1 MNQTQLTTHRVG
13 RMIDCTREVQMRH
26 VPEGI
31 IIPSGITFHVL
42 EQVLPDGTLRALAR
56 IDAILYAQRSNPVL
70 EWRITAPAF
79 EYQMP
84 DVWMAV
90 RAFSTEG
97 DAIDALW
104 RLRGMAE
111 LGLLPT
117 DLRDAI

>member
-1 MNQTQLTTHRVG
+1 MNGMTDVTHRVG
-13 RMIDCTREVQMRH
+13 RMIDCTRQVQMRH

-31 IIPSGITFHVL
+31 IIPSGITFHVM

-70 EWRITAPAF
+70 EWRITAPGF

-84 DVWMAV
+84 DVWLAV

-111 LGLLPT
+111 EGNLPN

>member
-1 MNQTQLTTHRVG
+1 MNQTQPTTHRVG
-13 RMIDCTREVQMRH
+13 RMIDCTRQVQMRH

-31 IIPSGITFHVL
+31 IIPSGITFHL
-42 EQVLPDGTLRALAR
+42 MEQVLPDGTLRALAR

-70 EWRITAPAF
+70 EWRITAPGF

-84 DVWMAV
+84 DVWLAV

-111 LGLLPT
+111 EGNLPN

>member
-1 MNQTQLTTHRVG
+1 MNSTSDKTHRVG
-13 RMIDCTREVQMRH
+13 RMIDCTSQVQIRH
-26 VPEGI
+26 VPDGI
-31 IIPSGITFHVL
+31 LVPGGITFHVM

-56 IDAILYAQRSNPVL
+56 IDALLYARRSNPVL

-90 RAFSTEG
+90 RTFGTEG
-97 DAIDALW
+97 NTIDALW

>member
-1 MNQTQLTTHRVG
+1 MNKTQPTTHRVG
-13 RMIDCTREVQMRH
+13 RMIDCTRQVQMRH

-31 IIPSGITFHVL
+31 IIPSGITFHVM
-42 EQVLPDGTLRALAR
+42 EQVLPDGTLRPLAR
-56 IDAILYAQRSNPVL
+56 IDAILFVSRSNPVL

-111 LGLLPT
+111 EGNLPN

>member
-1 MNQTQLTTHRVG
+1 MNGMTDVTHRVG
-13 RMIDCTREVQMRH
+13 RMIDCTRQVQMRH

-31 IIPSGITFHVL
+31 IIPSGITFHVM

-70 EWRITAPAF
+70 EWRITAPGF

-84 DVWMAV
+84 HVWIAV

-111 LGLLPT
+111 EGNLPN

>member
-1 MNQTQLTTHRVG
+1 MNCMTDVTHRVG
-13 RMIDCTREVQMRH
+13 RMIDCTRQVQMRH

-31 IIPSGITFHVL
+31 IIPSGITFHVM

-70 EWRITAPAF
+70 EWRITAPGF

-84 DVWMAV
+84 DVWLAV

-111 LGLLPT
+111 EGNLPN

>member
-1 MNQTQLTTHRVG
+1 MTPTQPTTHRVG
-13 RMIDCTREVQMRH
+13 RMIDCTRQVQMRH

-31 IIPSGITFHVL
+31 IIPSGITFHVM
-42 EQVLPDGTLRALAR
+42 EQVLPDGTLRSLAR

-70 EWRITAPAF
+70 EWRITAPGF

-84 DVWMAV
+84 DVWLAV

-111 LGLLPT
+111 EGNLPN

>member
-1 MNQTQLTTHRVG
+1 
-13 RMIDCTREVQMRH
+13 MIDCTRQVQMRH

-31 IIPSGITFHVL
+31 IIPSGITFHVM
-42 EQVLPDGTLRALAR
+42 EQVLPDGTLRPLAR
-56 IDAILYAQRSNPVL
+56 IDAILFVSRSNPVL

-111 LGLLPT
+111 EGNLPN

>member
-1 MNQTQLTTHRVG
+1 MNSTSDKTHRVG
-13 RMIDCTREVQMRH
+13 RMIDCTSQVQIRH
-26 VPEGI
+26 VPDGI
-31 IIPSGITFHVL
+31 LIPGGITFHVM
-42 EQVLPDGTLRALAR
+42 EQVLPDGTLRPLAR
-56 IDAILYAQRSNPVL
+56 IDALLYARRSNPVL

-90 RAFSTEG
+90 RAFGTEG

-117 DLRDAI
+117 DLRDGI

>member
-1 MNQTQLTTHRVG
+1 MNGMTDVTHRVG
-13 RMIDCTREVQMRH
+13 RMIDCTRQVQMRH

-70 EWRITAPAF
+70 EWRITAPGF

-84 DVWMAV
+84 DVWLAV

-111 LGLLPT
+111 EGNLPN

>member
-1 MNQTQLTTHRVG
+1 MNETQPTTHRVG
-13 RMIDCTREVQMRH
+13 RMSDCTSQVQIRH
-26 VPEGI
+26 VPDGI
-31 IIPSGITFHVL
+31 LVPGGITFHVM
-42 EQVLPDGTLRALAR
+42 EQVLPDGTLRPLAR
-56 IDAILYAQRSNPVL
+56 IDALLYARRSNPVL

-90 RAFSTEG
+90 RAFGTEG

-117 DLRDAI
+117 DLRDGI

>member
-1 MNQTQLTTHRVG
+1 MNSTSDKTHRVG
-13 RMIDCTREVQMRH
+13 RMIDCTIQVQIRH
-26 VPEGI
+26 LPDGILVPG
-31 IIPSGITFHVL
+31 GITFHIM

-56 IDAILYAQRSNPVL
+56 IDALLYARRSNPVL
-70 EWRITAPAF
+70 EWRITAPAY

-97 DAIDALW
+97 DTIDALW

>member
-1 MNQTQLTTHRVG
+1 MNGMTDVTHRVG
-13 RMIDCTREVQMRH
+13 RMIDCTRQVQMRH

-31 IIPSGITFHVL
+31 IIPSGITFHVM

-56 IDAILYAQRSNPVL
+56 IDAILYAQRSNPIL
-70 EWRITAPAF
+70 EWRITAPGF

-84 DVWMAV
+84 DVWLAV

-111 LGLLPT
+111 EGNLPN

>member
-1 MNQTQLTTHRVG
+1 MTSNTDMRPVVG
-13 RMIDCTREVQMRH
+13 RMIGCTNEVQIRH
-26 VPEGI
+26 VPDGI
-31 IIPSGITFHVL
+31 IIPGGITFHVL
-42 EQVLPDGTLRALAR
+42 ETLNMDGTIRPLAR
-56 IDAILYAQRSNPVL
+56 IDALLYARRSNPVL

-90 RAFSTEG
+90 RTFSTEG

-104 RLRGMAE
+104 LLLGMAQHWY
-111 LGLLPT
+111 LPA

>member
-1 MNQTQLTTHRVG
+1 MNSTTDNTHRVG
-13 RMIDCTREVQMRH
+13 RMIDCTSQLQVRH
-26 VPEGI
+26 VSDGI
-31 IIPSGITFHVL
+31 IIPGGITFHVL
-42 EQVLPDGTLRALAR
+42 EQVLPNGTLRPLAR
-56 IDAILYAQRSNPVL
+56 IDAILYARRSNPVL

-90 RAFSTEG
+90 RAFGTEG

-117 DLRDAI
+117 DLRDGI